1 LHISLSHAHTVKR
14 VVLTSVV
21 RRALIPAF
29 AMRKEPTMS
38 TVQDLLSEKGV
49 KVHSIDPGT
58 TVLDAT
64 QRMNQYKI
72 GALVAMHD
80 GQVVG
85 MFTERDVLRRV
96 VAEQRD
102 PATAMVGEVM
112 TTEVVC
118 VTPATDLDE
127 VGAVMQSKRIR
138 HVPVC
143 DDDGRLLGMVSIGD
157 LNAWRSTN
165 QQATIHYL
173 NEYIYGRV

>member
-1 LHISLSHAHTVKR
+1 
-14 VVLTSVV
+14 
-21 RRALIPAF
+21 
-29 AMRKEPTMS
+29 
-38 TVQDLLSEKGV
+38 
-49 KVHSIDPGT
+49 
-58 TVLDAT
+58 
-64 QRMNQYKI
+64 
-72 GALVAMHD
+72 MHD

-96 VAEQRD
+96 VGEQRD
-102 PATAMVGEVM
+102 PATALVGETM

-118 VTPATDLDE
+118 VTPHTELDE
-127 VGAVMQSKRIR
+127 VGAIMQSKRIR

-143 DDDGRLLGMVSIGD
+143 DEHGALLGMVSIGD

>member
-1 LHISLSHAHTVKR
+1 
-14 VVLTSVV
+14 
-21 RRALIPAF
+21 
-29 AMRKEPTMS
+29 MS

-49 KVHSIDPGT
+49 KVHSIDPGV

-64 QRMNQYKI
+64 RKMNQHKI
-72 GALVAMHD
+72 GALVVIHD

-96 VAEQRD
+96 VGEQRD
-102 PATAMVGEVM
+102 PATATVGEVM
-112 TTEVVC
+112 TAEVVC
-118 VTPATDLDE
+118 VTPVTELDE
-127 VGAVMQSKRIR
+127 VGAVMQNKRIR

-143 DDDGRLLGMVSIGD
+143 DDHGGLIGMVSIGD